1 MNTNKFKDKR
11 MNIMVNKIGLS
22 EKKATWCLEKDKKYS
37 IWIANQLKT
46 YKFLFSDRERLI
58 QFSIDIDNILNW
70 KREVQNLNLN
80 DYDFETA
87 LSKSITYQQS
97 LFVSSEKSLKNKKV
111 ILDCGEYKWVKLS
124 TQEDC
129 IEEGNFMN
137 HCIGGNSHAP
147 RIESGISMAF
157 SLRDKF
163 NKPHLTLEANLNNK
177 IIIEFKGSSNSLPKA
192 EYLDYFVQL
201 NQKYNFTKIQDYTI
215 ESFKDNLE
223 AIKEINKINSEF
235 FTTEFKLEVG
245 IGTFEGV
252 EFHLNKIIINTKN
265 KIEIPNNFKL
275 TNSLDIISTNSVTI
289 GNNVLIGGNL
299 IVKCNVLNLGNNIGI
314 GGNFYLDKSLGKN
327 KQIENV
333 DCFGEFSFK
342 DID

>member
-37 IWIANQLKT
+37 IWIANQLKDNN
-46 YKFLFSDRERLI
+46 FSFSNRERLI
-58 QFSIDIDNILNW
+58 QFEIDINNILNW
-70 KREVQNLNLN
+70 KKEIQNLNLN

-87 LSKSITYQQS
+87 LSKAIAYQQS
-97 LFVSSEKSLKNKKV
+97 LFVSTEKSLKNKNV
-111 ILDCGEYKWVKLS
+111 VLDCGEYKWVKLS
-124 TQEDC
+124 TKEDC

-137 HCIGGNSHAP
+137 HCIGNNSHAP
-147 RIESGISMAF
+147 KIESGSSIAF

-163 NKPHLTLEANLNNK
+163 NKPHLTLEANLDNK

-201 NQKYNFTKIQDYTI
+201 NQKYNFTTINDYTK
-215 ESFKDNLE
+215 EAFKENIE
-223 AIKEINKINSEF
+223 AIKEIDKLNSNF
-235 FTTEFKLEVG
+235 FTSEFKLEVG
-245 IGTFEGV
+245 IGVFEGV
-252 EFHLNKIIINTKN
+252 EFHINKIVLNTKY

-275 TNSLDIISTNSVTI
+275 ANSLEIISTNSVTI
-289 GNNVLIGGNL
+289 GNDVLIGGNL

-314 GGNFYLDKSLGKN
+314 GGNFYLDKSLEEN